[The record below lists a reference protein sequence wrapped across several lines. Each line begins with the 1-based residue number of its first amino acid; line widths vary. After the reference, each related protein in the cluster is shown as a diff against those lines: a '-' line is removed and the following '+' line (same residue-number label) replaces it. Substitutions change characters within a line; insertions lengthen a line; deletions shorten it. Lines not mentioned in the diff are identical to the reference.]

1 MSIWDEL
8 EDVQRRLNDLEAR
21 LVYLEDDLRA
31 RLKEEAEA
39 RKLNDPED
47 PPWSGL

>member
-21 LVYLEDDLRA
+21 LVYLEKDVRA
-31 RLKEEAEA
+31 RLKEEADEA
-39 RKLNDPED
+39 KSR
-47 PPWSGL
+47 

>member
-21 LVYLEDDLRA
+21 LVYLEEHIRA
-31 RLKEEAEA
+31 RLKEEADA
-39 RKLNDPED
+39 RRM
-47 PPWSGL
+47 